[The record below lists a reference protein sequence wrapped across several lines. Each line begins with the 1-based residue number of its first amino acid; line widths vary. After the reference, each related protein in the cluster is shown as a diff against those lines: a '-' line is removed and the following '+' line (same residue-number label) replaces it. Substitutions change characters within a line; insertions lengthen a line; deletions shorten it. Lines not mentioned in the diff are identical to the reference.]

1 MRKAKFFLVAI
12 ILLHVILLL
21 NLKFTAWPEML
32 FWPYLMLKGW
42 LPYRDMAIAH
52 TPALLVDLTIFYKI
66 FGLGLLQLKIYTWI
80 LIISTDLLLFWIAKR
95 LWNIKIAV
103 MTLLFYIP
111 LTIFYEGNGLW
122 FDLALAQLALIV
134 FYCLEKK
141 NYLWA
146 GIFWTVAFLTKQ
158 TAFWLLFPI
167 IFTGLRQPFKEF
179 SLRVIDPPGSVT
191 FKILRK
197 FVLGASAIGIAFY
210 LVLQNLGIWGDFR
223 LWALKFGITTLP
235 ASSGQIHFP
244 TFRQFV
250 IAGFPFLLMIL
261 SSLMHKKNYK
271 LLVWTVFAALG
282 VFPRWELFHFQP
294 ALPFLALSFAL
305 IFIELSKLKP
315 MEKLIFKIGLLIMLV
330 VILVQV
336 LRDFRAGT
344 RFFEP
349 SVIKLANYVK
359 ERTEKNDEIYL
370 VNAWDNLY
378 VLTETIPATR
388 PWLPQLSWYLEI
400 PGIQD
405 LVISDL
411 MRSPPKLI
419 IQAEFQETGLGAY
432 KPEKIN
438 NFIVENYNL
447 SDKIDGYLIFLPK

>member
-12 ILLHVILLL
+12 LLLHVIFLL

-42 LPYRDMAIAH
+42 LPYRDIAIAH
-52 TPALLVDLTIFYKI
+52 TPVLLADLTIFFKI

-80 LIISTDLLLFWIAKR
+80 LIISTDLLLFWITKR
-95 LWNIKIAV
+95 LWNKQSLALRAKKIALIA
-103 MTLLFYIP
+103 LLFYIP
-111 LTIFYEGNGLW
+111 LQLFYEGNGLW
-122 FDLALAQLALIV
+122 FDLALAPLALIV

-167 IFTGLRQPFKEF
+167 IFTGLRQPFK
-179 SLRVIDPPGSVT
+179 VI
-191 FKILRK
+191 RK
-197 FVLGASAIGIAFY
+197 FVLGASVVGIAFY
-210 LVLQNLGIWGDFR
+210 FALQIIGIWGDFW
-223 LWALKFGITTLP
+223 LWAIKFGITKLP
-235 ASSGQIHFP
+235 ASSGQIQLP
-244 TFRQFV
+244 SIRQFIV
-250 IAGFPFLLMIL
+250 ATFPIL
-261 SSLMHKKNYK
+261 ILGISSLRLKTPFK
-271 LLVWTVFAALG
+271 LFFWSVFASLG
-282 VFPRWELFHFQP
+282 VIPRWELFHFQP
-294 ALPFLALSFAL
+294 ALPFLALGFSHVIGQYPKIKMRERTLF
-305 IFIELSKLKP
+305 P
-315 MEKLIFKIGLLIMLV
+315 IGLLIFAILLSQQ
-330 VILVQV
+330 VI
-336 LRDFRAGT
+336 RDWRKGD

-349 SVIKLANYVK
+349 EVVK
-359 ERTEKNDEIYL
+359 VSDYIGRNSDKGDEIYI

-378 VLTETIPATR
+378 VLSETIPVTR